1 MIWSNTH
8 YNSGRYTVD
17 NLEISHCFHCK
28 DFSLWLNAK
37 MIYPAKILVDSPNSD
52 LPEDIKKDYLEAASI
67 LSESSRGSSALLRI
81 AIEKLVNYLGAL
93 GSNLN
98 AKIGFLVSDRNL
110 NPKIQKSL
118 DVVRVIGNNAV
129 HPGLIDL
136 TDDRSTAELLFKL
149 VNIIAKEMITEPNEV
164 DSIYSELV
172 PEKNK
177 IAIKK
182 RDTK

>member
-1 MIWSNTH
+1 
-8 YNSGRYTVD
+8 
-17 NLEISHCFHCK
+17 
-28 DFSLWLNAK
+28 